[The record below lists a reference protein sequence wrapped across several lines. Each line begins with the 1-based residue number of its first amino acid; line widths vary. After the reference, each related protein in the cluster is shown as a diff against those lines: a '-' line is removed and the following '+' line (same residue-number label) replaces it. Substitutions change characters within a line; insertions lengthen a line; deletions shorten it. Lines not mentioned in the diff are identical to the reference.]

1 MQSKVIAFSD
11 FKDQVRNTLLN
22 ALDGYIAEVMETDR
36 VQGWKDSELPHLF
49 VGVDAQ
55 ALALAQRINA
65 GEEVNSHFLRI
76 DMER

>member
-1 MQSKVIAFSD
+1 MQPKVIAFSD
-11 FKDQVRNTLLN
+11 FKDQLRNTQLN
-22 ALDGYIAEVMETDR
+22 ALDGFIAEVMETDR
-36 VQGWKDSELPHLF
+36 VQGWKDSELPNLF

-65 GEEVNSHFLRI
+65 GEEVNSHFVRI